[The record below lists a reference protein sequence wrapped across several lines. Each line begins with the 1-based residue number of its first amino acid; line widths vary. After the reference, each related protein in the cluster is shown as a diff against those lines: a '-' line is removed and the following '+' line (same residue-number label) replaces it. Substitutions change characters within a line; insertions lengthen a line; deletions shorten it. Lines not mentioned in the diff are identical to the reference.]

1 MLHPSSTPPCS
12 SDTHTHPSLLLYLG
26 LGVEEGLGEELD
38 GEVGTHEAGAGLVG
52 EAEGAHD
59 GFTPGRPLPDG
70 HRVDPGGVSVL

>member
-1 MLHPSSTPPCS
+1 MGFSRQEYWSGVPLPSPVRTAAP
-12 SDTHTHPSLLLYLG
+12 G
-26 LGVEEGLGEELD
+26 KEELD